1 MSFINNNWW
10 LVPLIITIFSGILC
24 PAMGTV
30 LITHKRL
37 LQVNLISHC
46 VLPGLALALALGI
59 HPSIGG
65 VISGLLGSVIAES
78 LTNRKSENY
87 EAVMNTIL
95 AGMLGFGVLII
106 PLLGIRIDL
115 EAVLFGDL
123 LTANFGDLLRTII
136 AFLVFITLIQIACI
150 LKIQNLIIFILPIC
164 LFWGRFSNL
173 FFIEKFKYMSYKKK
187 SISHKKFWNGL
198 KKESLISIFFLLIF
212 IPYQLVSITSQEI
225 LIKFLIL
232 ILIGLFLSYLIPKML
247 GNKIGG
253 FNGDACGASVVLVET
268 AMIFMHAILL

>member
-1 MSFINNNWW
+1 MSVFNSIWW
-10 LVPLIITIFSGILC
+10 TVPLIITIFSGILC

-46 VLPGLALALALGI
+46 VLPGLALALSLGI

-65 VISGLLGSVIAES
+65 VISGLTGAIIAES
-78 LTNRKSENY
+78 LTNKKSDNY

-123 LTANFGDLLRTII
+123 LTANFSDLLRTII
-136 AFLVFITLIQIACI
+136 AFLMFSCLMIFGYEKIIYVGLDPDGAMSSGINVSLLNLALSFTTALVIVSSMSAGGVILVIALLSTPTLLGAHRAPSLWVAMLRSSIFG
-150 LKIQNLIIFILPIC
+150 LIISVLGFTVSLIFNLSPGPAISVLC
-164 LFWGRFSNL
+164 VISLLF
-173 FFIEKFKYMSYKKK
+173 
-187 SISHKKFWNGL
+187 L
-198 KKESLISIFFLLIF
+198 KKDKN
-212 IPYQLVSITSQEI
+212 T
-225 LIKFLIL
+225 
-232 ILIGLFLSYLIPKML
+232 
-247 GNKIGG
+247 
-253 FNGDACGASVVLVET
+253 
-268 AMIFMHAILL
+268 

>member
-1 MSFINNNWW
+1 MSFFNSIWW
-10 LVPLIITIFSGILC
+10 TVPLVITIFSGILC

-46 VLPGLALALALGI
+46 VLPGLALALSLGI

-65 VISGLLGSVIAES
+65 VISGLTGAIIAES
-78 LTNRKSENY
+78 LTNKKSDNY

-123 LTANFGDLLRTII
+123 LTANFSDLLRTII
-136 AFLVFITLIQIACI
+136 AFLMFSC
-150 LKIQNLIIFILPIC
+150 LIIFGYEKIVYVGLDPDGAMSSGINVSLLNLALSFTTALVIVSSMSAVGVILVIALLSTPT
-164 LFWGRFSNL
+164 LLGVHRAPSLWVAMLRS
-173 FFIEKFKYMSYKKK
+173 
-187 SISHKKFWNGL
+187 SIFGL
-198 KKESLISIFFLLIF
+198 IISVLGFTVSLIFNLSPGPAISVLCVISLIF
-212 IPYQLVSITSQEI
+212 LKREKST
-225 LIKFLIL
+225 
-232 ILIGLFLSYLIPKML
+232 
-247 GNKIGG
+247 
-253 FNGDACGASVVLVET
+253 
-268 AMIFMHAILL
+268 

>member
-1 MSFINNNWW
+1 MSVFNSIWW
-10 LVPLIITIFSGILC
+10 TVPLIITIFSGILC

-46 VLPGLALALALGI
+46 VLPGLALALSLGI

-65 VISGLLGSVIAES
+65 VISGLTGAIIAES
-78 LTNRKSENY
+78 LTNKKSDNY

-123 LTANFGDLLRTII
+123 LTANFSDLLRTII
-136 AFLVFITLIQIACI
+136 AFLMFSCLMIFGYEKIIYVGLDPDGAMSSGINVSLLNLALSFTTALVIVSSMSAVGVILVIALLSTPTLLGAHRAPSLWVAMLRSSIFG
-150 LKIQNLIIFILPIC
+150 LIISVLGFTVSLIFNLSPGPAISVLC
-164 LFWGRFSNL
+164 VISLLF
-173 FFIEKFKYMSYKKK
+173 
-187 SISHKKFWNGL
+187 L
-198 KKESLISIFFLLIF
+198 KKDKN
-212 IPYQLVSITSQEI
+212 T
-225 LIKFLIL
+225 
-232 ILIGLFLSYLIPKML
+232 
-247 GNKIGG
+247 
-253 FNGDACGASVVLVET
+253 
-268 AMIFMHAILL
+268 